1 MNTEER
7 RQKIL
12 ETLIDSKTPLTGTVL
27 ANKFQVSRQIIV
39 GDITV
44 LRATGH
50 DIYATPRGYI
60 IPNKPQNCNMLET
73 ICCRHANDKDSV
85 KKEFEIIVDNGG
97 KVHDVIVEHPLYGEI
112 RVNLFIATRREA
124 YAFIKKMQQTKAEP
138 LLVMTNGVQK
148 FIDELLFVYITL
160 SNFIL
165 LNQVYPVFAV
175 QLLFQLQ
182 FLHAFC
188 NPV

>member
-97 KVHDVIVEHPLYGEI
+97 KVHDVIVEHPLYG
-112 RVNLFIATRREA
+112 
-124 YAFIKKMQQTKAEP
+124 P
-138 LLVMTNGVQK
+138 LLVMTNGVHYHTIEVPDK
-148 FIDELLFVYITL
+148 DTL
-160 SNFIL
+160 SVICQELANAGIL
-165 LNQVYPVFAV
+165 VNE
-175 QLLFQLQ
+175 
-182 FLHAFC
+182 
-188 NPV
+188 

>member
-12 ETLIDSKTPLTGTVL
+12 ETLIHSKKPLTGAML
-27 ANKFQVSRQIIV
+27 ADKFQVSRQIIV

-60 IPNKPQNCNMLET
+60 LPHKPKNSNMLET
-73 ICCRHANDKDSV
+73 ICCRHANNEDSV
-85 KKEFEIIVDNGG
+85 KLEFEIIVDNGG
-97 KVHDVIVEHPLYGEI
+97 KVHDVIIEHPLYGEI

-124 YAFIKKMQQTKAEP
+124 YSFVKKMQQTKASP
-138 LLVMTNGVQK
+138 LLVMTNGLHYHTIEVPDK
-148 FIDELLFVYITL
+148 ETL
-160 SNFIL
+160 SIICTELDKAGIL
-165 LNQVYPVFAV
+165 VRE
-175 QLLFQLQ
+175 
-182 FLHAFC
+182 
-188 NPV
+188 

>member
-50 DIYATPRGYI
+50 DIYATQRGYI

-73 ICCRHANDKDSV
+73 ICCRHTNDKDSV

-124 YAFIKKMQQTKAEP
+124 YSFIEKMQKTKAAP
-138 LLVMTNGVQK
+138 LLVMTGGIHYHTIEVPDKETLN
-148 FIDELLFVYITL
+148 IICAELHKAG
-160 SNFIL
+160 IL
-165 LNQVYPVFAV
+165 VKE
-175 QLLFQLQ
+175 
-182 FLHAFC
+182 
-188 NPV
+188 

>member
-12 ETLIDSKTPLTGTVL
+12 ETLLHSKVPLTGTML
-27 ANKFQVSRQIIV
+27 SRKFQVSRQIIV

-60 IPNKPQNCNMLET
+60 LPIKPQNTNLLET

-97 KVHDVIVEHPLYGEI
+97 KVHDVIIDHPVYGEI
-112 RVNLFIATRREA
+112 RVNLFIATRRET
-124 YAFIKKMQQTKAEP
+124 YAFVKKMQQTKAEP
-138 LLVMTNGVQK
+138 LLVMTNGIHYHTIEVPDK
-148 FIDELLFVYITL
+148 DTL
-160 SNFIL
+160 SVICQELANAGIL
-165 LNQVYPVFAV
+165 VNE
-175 QLLFQLQ
+175 
-182 FLHAFC
+182 
-188 NPV
+188 

>member
-1 MNTEER
+1 MNTDDR

-12 ETLIDSKTPLTGTVL
+12 ETLIHSKKPLTGSML
-27 ANKFQVSRQIIV
+27 ADKFQVSRQIIV

-50 DIYATPRGYI
+50 DIYATPRGYV
-60 IPNKPQNCNMLET
+60 IPHKPQNTNLLKT

-97 KVHDVIVEHPLYGEI
+97 KVHDVIVEHPLYDEI

-124 YAFIKKMQQTKAEP
+124 YSFVKKMQQTKAAP
-138 LLVMTNGVQK
+138 LLVMTGGIHYHTIEVP
-148 FIDELLFVYITL
+148 DEETL
-160 SNFIL
+160 QDICAELDKAGIL
-165 LNQVYPVFAV
+165 VKE
-175 QLLFQLQ
+175 
-182 FLHAFC
+182 
-188 NPV
+188 